1 MYYKQHMD
9 WGNPRVKSESESKLS
24 IIELFKINFDSFLD
38 QANTRY
44 NRLAVISSNSNTNN
58 HSIVDDVVDDESG
71 DTDTTNGVSNNG
83 IQNQ

>member
-1 MYYKQHMD
+1 M
-9 WGNPRVKSESESKLS
+9 
-24 IIELFKINFDSFLD
+24 FKINFDSFLY

-44 NRLAVISSNSNTNN
+44 NRLDGISSNSNTIID
-58 HSIVDDVVDDESG
+58 SIVDDVVDDESG